1 MAFCAL
7 PTLLEGHFY
16 IGKTLLEV
24 GFRHISPLKN
34 HLQLQLLGGEARAS
48 ERFRF
53 SILRNG
59 GGLFVGFE
67 VLGFSSTFFYG
78 KSRPILSR
86 TCPKLNRAPRKV
98 HENMVPF
105 IPMDFSRVSGRKQRF
120 LLVV

>member
-7 PTLLEGHFY
+7 PTWLEGHFY

-34 HLQLQLLGGEARAS
+34 HLQLKLLGGAARVS

-59 GGLFVGFE
+59 GGFFVGFE
-67 VLGFSSTFFYG
+67 VLGFLSIFFNG
-78 KSRPILSR
+78 KSRP
-86 TCPKLNRAPRKV
+86 
-98 HENMVPF
+98 F
-105 IPMDFSRVSGRKQRF
+105 F
-120 LLVV
+120 

>member
-7 PTLLEGHFY
+7 PTWLEGHFH

-24 GFRHISPLKN
+24 GFRHISPLKK
-34 HLQLQLLGGEARAS
+34 HLQLQLHGGAARAS

-78 KSRPILSR
+78 KSRP
-86 TCPKLNRAPRKV
+86 
-98 HENMVPF
+98 F
-105 IPMDFSRVSGRKQRF
+105 F
-120 LLVV
+120 

>member
-1 MAFCAL
+1 MFGSPKAL
-7 PTLLEGHFY
+7 PISVEILKWLSVPFQRGWRGIFY
-16 IGKTLLEV
+16 IEKTLLEV

-34 HLQLQLLGGEARAS
+34 YLQLQLLGGAARAS

-78 KSRPILSR
+78 
-86 TCPKLNRAPRKV
+86 
-98 HENMVPF
+98 
-105 IPMDFSRVSGRKQRF
+105 
-120 LLVV
+120 

>member
-7 PTLLEGHFY
+7 PTWLEGHFY

-34 HLQLQLLGGEARAS
+34 HLQLQLLGGAARAS

-59 GGLFVGFE
+59 DGLFVGFE
-67 VLGFSSTFFYG
+67 VLGFSSTFFNLE
-78 KSRPILSR
+78 SRP
-86 TCPKLNRAPRKV
+86 
-98 HENMVPF
+98 F
-105 IPMDFSRVSGRKQRF
+105 F
-120 LLVV
+120 